1 MGPGGVLEIQYESQN
16 LFFNLNSSRPK
27 HRVINAIGVIN
38 KKKIIPKIKGLII
51 FPRISPN
58 LNQKKFSVV
67 NKSGEII
74 VIPSK
79 IKDKKRQKIA
89 ITIKSLKN
97 SNNERNKNIKKKKKP
112 KVVFEGNFI
121 SGLFS
126 IKI

>member
-27 HRVINAIGVIN
+27 IRVKNAIGVIN

-58 LNQKKFSVV
+58 LNQKKLSVV
-67 NKSGEII
+67 NKSGETS
-74 VIPSK
+74 VIPRK
-79 IKDKKRQKIA
+79 IKDKKKKKIA
-89 ITIKSLKN
+89 ITTKSLKN
-97 SNNERNKNIKKKKKP
+97 SNNERNKKIKKKKVP

-121 SGLFS
+121 SELFF
-126 IKI
+126 I